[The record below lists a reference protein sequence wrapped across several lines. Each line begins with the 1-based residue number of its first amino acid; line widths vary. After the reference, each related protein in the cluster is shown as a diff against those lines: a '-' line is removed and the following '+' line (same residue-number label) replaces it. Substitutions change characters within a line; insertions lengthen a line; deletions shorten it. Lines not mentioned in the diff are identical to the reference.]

1 MAFFLSPL
9 KIQSHALPKH
19 LKDKN
24 RFSVATARTYQI
36 SVQSHVSPKHMK
48 NNRFWVA
55 TARAYPISIKFLEK
69 LIESRCLIY
78 RFVVMWR

>member
-1 MAFFLSPL
+1 MAFSLSPL

-24 RFSVATARTYQI
+24 RFFAATARTYQI

-48 NNRFWVA
+48 NNRF
-55 TARAYPISIKFLEK
+55 
-69 LIESRCLIY
+69 
-78 RFVVMWR
+78 